1 MSFFF
6 NTRDRGGK
14 KKEIRFIEEVMTKT
28 QKRWSQLRLSTRDKW
43 RGELNSCGG
52 REKKRFEGKESQLS
66 FFLLLLLLLKKNFLQ
81 KTKNVL
87 RNPKGGRTGDDCVII
102 VIQDRVGMRFC
113 FVFVCFFCLFFFSW
127 PLGSRSC
134 LLDFEF
140 FYSLCLSW
148 REWESPKWPAESHLS
163 TFFVENERFW
173 FLLLTVFLPSS
184 VNRTDSFQ
192 ITKAHLRRSVSFF
205 FVSNKKGFNA
215 VKGNVA
221 NGAVKTIDSHFATRL
236 FFFKYFTGFF
246 SSCYLI
252 SCLVLPGLT

>member
-1 MSFFF
+1 MSFLWVEDRFYVFFF

-66 FFLLLLLLLKKNFLQ
+66 FLLLLLLLLKKNFLQ

-113 FVFVCFFCLFFFSW
+113 FVFVCLFF
-127 PLGSRSC
+127 L
-134 LLDFEF
+134 
-140 FYSLCLSW
+140 
-148 REWESPKWPAESHLS
+148 
-163 TFFVENERFW
+163 FV
-173 FLLLTVFLPSS
+173 
-184 VNRTDSFQ
+184 
-192 ITKAHLRRSVSFF
+192 FF
-205 FVSNKKGFNA
+205 FVASRVPVMSLRFW
-215 VKGNVA
+215 
-221 NGAVKTIDSHFATRL
+221 ILL
-236 FFFKYFTGFF
+236 FFMSFMTWMGIAEMAGGITSVHFFCWKRKVLIFASYRVFTEF
-246 SSCYLI
+246 S
-252 SCLVLPGLT
+252 